1 MSIGSSAAL
10 RALIASRRAMDVI
23 GHNLANQNT
32 PGYSR
37 QLALL
42 ATTAPV
48 QGNHLLRFG
57 TGVEVAAVRSSVNEA
72 LLARIRSELALAGR
86 SQAQNDM
93 FDQVETLFA
102 DLSENGLATK
112 LQGFFDGATE
122 AATSPEDPVLR
133 QNLLASASDLALSF
147 RLRSSGLKELRTKSL
162 LDAQGVVAEANQL
175 LQQVAGLNS
184 KIKTEEAP
192 GVTSNDLRD
201 QRAQAVEEL
210 AVLIGAQSTV
220 IGDGTVTVS
229 VNGVALVAGGAAN
242 GVKVTLDNQG
252 DMKVTTVSGKL
263 GLKPNGG
270 RLGGIIHMVDQD
282 LKNRLVELDRMAKNL
297 VLATNR
303 VHAKGVPASGPF
315 TSLSSSFAID
325 LSQVTDLQNTALE
338 NSGLPFAI
346 KDGQL
351 SIAVSNLASGD
362 VERFTIDVDAESM
375 SVGGFIAALD
385 AVPHLSAFLDGA
397 GKLQIKAA
405 TGFGFDFSA
414 RLDGQPVE
422 GNTFGASNAVV
433 AGESTYPLALT
444 AGSTFTL
451 TANGGAA
458 QTVTFNTTDFVDI
471 NNATADEV
479 AAAIN
484 AQATGVIASVVDQK
498 LVIQSTATGPSSS
511 IQITDGTGSPAAA
524 LQLALS
530 ATGTSTPVTVSVTG
544 SSAGAA
550 GQNYTFKAVG
560 DGQIGVTTG
569 LGVEVYDANGAL
581 LTTLNVGEGYE
592 PGTSLEV
599 VEGVSVSFSA
609 GTISGSAQQF
619 FGLEV
624 PGETDTSDV
633 LAAFGL
639 NAFFTGDDSG
649 TIAINSVL
657 EGKPELL
664 SGSAGGGPGDGEN
677 FLALAAVGDKPLDE
691 LDDVSLAGFYNLYAA
706 DLGAT
711 AAGTKASLDSSTLVM
726 LTLEQQRANVS
737 GVNPDEELLDLERM
751 QQLYD
756 ASVKFIQVLRELDD
770 TLLQL

>member
-72 LLARIRSELALAGR
+72 LLARIRTELSSAGR
-86 SQAQNDM
+86 SLAQNDL

-112 LQGFFDGATE
+112 LQNFFDGATE

-147 RLRSSGLKELRTKSL
+147 RMRSNGLKELRTKSL

-175 LQQVAGLNS
+175 LSQVAALNS
-184 KIKTEEAP
+184 TIKAEEAP

-201 QRAQAVEEL
+201 QRARAVEEL
-210 AVLIGAQSTV
+210 AELIGAQSTV
-220 IGDGTVTVS
+220 IGDGSVTVA
-229 VNGVALVAGGAAN
+229 VNGVALVAGGSAN
-242 GVKVTLDNQG
+242 GIKVALDSNG
-252 DMKVTTVSGKL
+252 DMKLTTKNGKL

-270 RLGGIIHMVDQD
+270 RLGGIIHMVDED
-282 LKNRLVELDRMAKNL
+282 LKSRLAELDKMAKNL

-303 VHAKGVPASGPF
+303 VHSKGVPASGPF

-325 LSQVTDLQNTALE
+325 LAEIGDLQNTSLKD
-338 NSGLPFAI
+338 SGLPFAI
-346 KDGQL
+346 KDGKL
-351 SIAVSNLASGD
+351 SLAVSTLATGD
-362 VERFTIDVDAESM
+362 VERFDIDVDAESM
-375 SVGGFIAALD
+375 SIAGFVSALN

-397 GKLQIKAA
+397 GKLQIKAQ
-405 TGFGFDFSA
+405 TGYGFDFSS

-422 GNTFGASNAVV
+422 GNTFGAANAVL
-433 AGESTYPLALT
+433 AGEATYPLALT
-444 AGSTFTL
+444 AGSSFTI
-451 TANGGAA
+451 AVNGGAA
-458 QTVTFNTTDFVDI
+458 QTVTFNTTDFADI
-471 NNATADEV
+471 ANATVDEV

-484 AQATGVIASVVDQK
+484 AQVTGAIASAVDGK
-498 LVIQSTATGPSSS
+498 LVIQSTTNGTSSAL
-511 IQITDGTGSPAAA
+511 QITDGAGAPAAA

-530 ATGTSTPVTVSVTG
+530 ATGTATPVTVSVSG
-544 SSAGAA
+544 SAA
-550 GQNYTFKAVG
+550 NAAAQNYTFKAVG
-560 DGQIGVTTG
+560 DGQIGVTSG

-581 LTTLNVGEGYE
+581 LTTLNIGEGYE
-592 PGTSLEV
+592 PGTKLEI
-599 VEGVSVSFSA
+599 VEGVSVAFSA
-609 GTISGSAQQF
+609 GSIAGSAQQF

-639 NAFFTGDDSG
+639 NAFFTGDDSASIG
-649 TIAINSVL
+649 VNSAF
-657 EGKPELL
+657 EGNPELVA
-664 SGSAGGGPGDGEN
+664 GSAGGGPGDGEN
-677 FLALAAVGDKPLDE
+677 FLALAAVGDTSLQE
-691 LDDVSLAGFYNLYAA
+691 LDDVSLTGFYNLFAA
-706 DLGAT
+706 DLGASS
-711 AAGTKASLDSSTLVM
+711 AGTKAALDSSTLVM